1 MLRVTSVGLFGAKS
15 WSTWKFVLLLFA
27 ASLTGA
33 GIYAGWRQHAT
44 LSDIRSQTWRVGY
57 HQTEPFISRGTD
69 GQPVGFAKDVL
80 TEAARRARI
89 KLEWV
94 FIPQGAYAAFET
106 NVIDLFPR
114 SSDVQGLRRAPYI
127 TANWF
132 ESYYGIA
139 RRQKDA
145 SPAGVMSAANLAGR
159 KVATG
164 STPFATKFAEKLLPG
179 AVILPQAHWKDV
191 LVAVCRGEV
200 DAAFAELREA
210 SAFLASGIPDCQDQ
224 NVRLWPVRE
233 GAVEAGIGATLR
245 ARAVADL
252 LRDEI
257 GGIAADGML
266 SDLHAKWFVATPNEV
281 TSINQL
287 AAYQSRQRMLMIF
300 SIVLAVLLV
309 VLGAVTLRMQQL
321 RVEATRASEAKS
333 MFVATMSHEIRTPM
347 NGVLGMANL
356 LRDTPLTAEQRD
368 MLDTISRSSE
378 SLLQVINDILDMSK
392 LDANQMRV
400 HPVNYSPVALAR
412 GVAALVMPSAREKNL
427 TVEVID
433 DGLGECEGRG
443 DAHRIRQVLLNLA
456 GNAVKFTEFG
466 AISISIEHS
475 NSANIRFTVTDTGIG
490 IPADQIPNLFTPFT
504 QVDSGSARSFE
515 GTGLGLAI
523 SRKLVQCMG
532 GEIGVESVPN
542 RGSRFWFEIPFPPPS
557 PDLPDATAE
566 ATGLRRAATP
576 ARARLIAEDSVTEA
590 SAQKALRILVAED
603 NRVNQLVATKMLR
616 NLGHVVEIASNGR
629 EAVSAFENSPW
640 DLILMDCQMPGV
652 DGYEA
657 TRQIRNLERSVGRK
671 SRIVAL
677 TAHAMSEDQNRCREA
692 GMDGYITKPIDPGEL
707 VSIIAATSDRS
718 PVT

>member
-1 MLRVTSVGLFGAKS
+1 MLRVKSVGLLDAKS
-15 WSTWKFVLLLFA
+15 WSTWKLVLLFVA
-27 ASLTGA
+27 VSLTGA

-44 LSDIRSQTWRVGY
+44 LQDIRSQTWRVGY
-57 HQTEPFISRGTD
+57 HQTEPFISRGPD

-80 TEAARRARI
+80 TEAARRARV

-94 FIPQGAYAAFET
+94 FIPQGAFAAFES
-106 NVIDLFPR
+106 NQIDLFPR

-145 SPAGVMSAANLAGR
+145 AAGGVLAASLRNK

-164 STPFATKFAEKLLPG
+164 GTPFATKFAEKLLPG
-179 AVILPQAHWKDV
+179 AQIISQPRWKDV

-210 SAFLASGIPDCQDQ
+210 SAFLAGGIPDCQDQ

-245 ARAVADL
+245 ARAVADQ
-252 LRDEI
+252 LREEI
-257 GGIAADGML
+257 GAIAAEGML

-287 AAYQSRQRMLMIF
+287 AAYQSRQRILMMFSVALAML
-300 SIVLAVLLV
+300 LLV
-309 VLGAVTLRMQQL
+309 LVVVTLRMQQL

-356 LRDTPLTAEQRD
+356 LRKTPLTREQRE

-392 LDANQMRV
+392 LEANQMRV
-400 HPVNYSPVALAR
+400 HPVNYSPVALAQA
-412 GVAALVMPSAREKNL
+412 VAALIMPSAREKNL

-466 AISISIEHS
+466 AISISIAHCS
-475 NSANIRFTVTDTGIG
+475 AANIRFTVSDTGIG
-490 IPADQIPNLFTPFT
+490 IPADQIPRLFTPFT

-523 SRKLVQCMG
+523 SRRLVHCMG

-542 RGSRFWFEIPFPPPS
+542 RGSSFWFEIPFPPPS
-557 PDLPDATAE
+557 EELPHARAG
-566 ATGLRRAATP
+566 ATGQRPGEPQTVLP
-576 ARARLIAEDSVTEA
+576 EA
-590 SAQKALRILVAED
+590 LGDASPSQRTLRILVAED
-603 NRVNQLVATKMLR
+603 NRVNQLVATRMLR
-616 NLGHVVEIASNGR
+616 NLGHTVEIAANGR

-677 TAHAMSEDQNRCREA
+677 TAHAMSEDQSRCREA

-707 VSIIAATSDRS
+707 VSIIAATSQRS
-718 PVT
+718 SVT